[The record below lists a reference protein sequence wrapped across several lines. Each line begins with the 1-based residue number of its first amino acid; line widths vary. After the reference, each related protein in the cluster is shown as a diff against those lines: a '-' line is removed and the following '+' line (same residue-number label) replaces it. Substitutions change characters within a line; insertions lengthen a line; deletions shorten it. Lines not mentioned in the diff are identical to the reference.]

1 MANTYGKVS
10 GTFQEID
17 NAYGKVSGVWQEADE
32 IYAKV
37 SGTWE
42 LVFAA
47 FTPGSIQTLSSG
59 SGSFTVPDGANAIHI
74 QASAGGGGGAAG
86 GVSYDKAGGESA
98 GAGGGSGAYVSDKVF
113 SVTEGETISYS
124 VGSGGAGGNQTAN
137 FGQPKIAS
145 AGTNTTLSG
154 STTGSI
160 FTLGAGGGS
169 SGTGGGVQGP
179 LRTNTAGTA
188 GSATINGTAIT
199 SGNFRD
205 SDGSTKSV
213 TTLTSGPVGSF
224 NQSGNGSAGDLSG
237 SGNCSGDNC
246 RINGFDG
253 GDSYAGN
260 IAGGSGGSSSGS
272 GTNGSAG
279 TRGSGGGGGAAQTNS
294 GNTNG
299 AVGGNGEIR
308 YRFLRVNQY
317 SALWQIYPNG
327 LVILYT

>member
-47 FTPGSIQTLSSG
+47 FTATSYTTLSSG
-59 SGSFTVPDGANAIHI
+59 SGTFTVPDGANAIHI
-74 QASAGGGGGAAG
+74 QAAVGGGGGAAG

-98 GAGGGSGAYVSDKVF
+98 GAGGGSGAYVSDQIY

-124 VGSGGAGGNQTAN
+124 IGSGGAGGNQTAN
-137 FGQPKIAS
+137 FGQPKIAD

-154 STTGSI
+154 STAGAI

-188 GSATINGTAIT
+188 GSATINASPVT

-205 SDGSTKSV
+205 SDGVTKAV
-213 TTLTSGPVGSF
+213 TTNTSGPVGTF
-224 NQSGNGSAGDLSG
+224 NQSGNGAVGDLSG
-237 SGNCSGDNC
+237 SGNCGGDNC

-260 IAGGSGGSSSGS
+260 ISGGAGGSSSGS
-272 GTNGSAG
+272 GTNGTAG

-299 AVGGNGEIR
+299 AVGGNGEVK
-308 YRFLRVNQY
+308 YRFLRVN
-317 SALWQIYPNG
+317 
-327 LVILYT
+327 

>member
-74 QASAGGGGGAAG
+74 QASVGGGGGAAG
-86 GVSYDKAGGESA
+86 GADYDKAGGESA

-124 VGSGGAGGNQTAN
+124 IGGGGAAGNQTAN
-137 FGQPKIAS
+137 FKQPRIAS

-308 YRFLRVNQY
+308 YRFLRVN
-317 SALWQIYPNG
+317 
-327 LVILYT
+327 